1 MNEVKKTS
9 KKRKKMIEHVEGA
22 PLAIHTTTTDETM
35 ENSNSRIFV
44 ATFQQRQMTVSKI
57 TVFFIKRQVKKQHIK
72 RDFHRE
78 RGIPNGI
85 VEFATQLENT
95 LYAEATSLEMYL
107 DESVVRLK
115 TNSAIHNWNYQNQW
129 KKGNGDGT
137 K

>member
-1 MNEVKKTS
+1 MGILK
-9 KKRKKMIEHVEGA
+9 
-22 PLAIHTTTTDETM
+22 
-35 ENSNSRIFV
+35 NSNSRIFV

-95 LYAEATSLEMYL
+95 LYAEATSLETYL